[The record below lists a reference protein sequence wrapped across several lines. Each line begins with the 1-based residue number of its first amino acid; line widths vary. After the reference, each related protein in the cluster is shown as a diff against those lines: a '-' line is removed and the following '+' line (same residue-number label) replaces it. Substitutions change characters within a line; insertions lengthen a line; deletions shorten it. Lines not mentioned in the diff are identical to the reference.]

1 MSRFRLFALIALAST
16 TVAFAAN
23 APTAPAAKTP
33 PVPTCVVSGEH
44 LEAGHIVDYVYQEPG
59 KPDRHVRLCCRKCVT
74 RFKADP
80 AKYLKKLDEL
90 EAQMGRR

>member
-1 MSRFRLFALIALAST
+1 MSRFRLLALFAFVSAAAAS
-16 TVAFAAN
+16 AAE
-23 APTAPAAKTP
+23 PTAKTP

-44 LEAGHIVDYVYQEPG
+44 LEAGRVIDYVHREAG
-59 KPDRHVRLCCRKCVT
+59 KPERHVRLCCRKCVT

-90 EAQMGRR
+90 EAQLAKK